1 MGFMGKILRV
11 NLTTGETTFEPLD
24 LDRARAF
31 IGGRGLGISYLLE
44 EVDPACEPLSAD
56 NKLILMTG
64 PLTGTSA
71 PTGSRY
77 MVMTKSPLTNA
88 LTCSNSGGHFGHVL
102 KRTGID
108 GVIVEGESSKPVYLW
123 VTEDSA
129 EIRDAGHL
137 WGKSVHE
144 TTDRLLEET
153 TPKARVA
160 CIGPAGENLVRFASI
175 MNEKDRAAGR
185 SGVGAVMGAKKLKAI
200 VAQGSKVVP
209 YHDADGFKKVA
220 SEYLGG
226 FKETYKDSQPPL
238 REFGTAVTVVGTQ
251 GVGIFPT
258 RNFQQGRFEHW
269 KEISGETLTEKY
281 LRRPKACFACPIAC
295 GRVTEIPEGPYK
307 GEGEGPEYETVY
319 SLGSDCGVGDLA
331 ALTKANYI
339 CNELGMDTISMG
351 ATVASA
357 MEMYEKGILS
367 EKETGRP
374 LLFGDADGLIEL
386 CTQTAHRQ
394 GFGDKLAEGSLR
406 MCAGYGHPE
415 FAMVAKGQEFAGY
428 DPRGEKGM
436 GLVYATSPIGA
447 SHMRGDTAYIEL
459 LGVPST
465 SLTDPLAWED
475 KPQLVKDFQDVFS
488 VIDSAGLC
496 VFFSVRNYVTPTR
509 DIRPEGILR
518 LLNAATGFDYDM
530 DSLMAAAERGLNAER
545 LFLVRA
551 GFSAADDTLP
561 QRIVAEPMPEGPAKG
576 HVCELDKM
584 LPPYYALRGWDEHG
598 RPTAETL
605 RVLALD
611 QY

>member
-1 MGFMGKILRV
+1 MGFMGRILRV
-11 NLTTGETTFEPLD
+11 DLTSGKTAFEPLD
-24 LDRARAF
+24 MERAKAF

-44 EVDPACEPLSAD
+44 EVDPTCEPLSAD

-77 MVMTKSPLTNA
+77 MVMTKSPLTGA
-88 LTCSNSGGHFGHVL
+88 VTCSNSGGHFGHTF

-108 GVIVEGESSKPVYLW
+108 GLIVEGESKKPVYLW
-123 VTEDSA
+123 LSEGNA

-144 TTDRLLEET
+144 TTDALLEET

-160 CIGPAGENLVRFASI
+160 CVGPAGENRVRFASI
-175 MNEKDRAAGR
+175 MNDKDRAAGR

-200 VAQGSKVVP
+200 VAHGAIPVP
-209 YHDADGFKKVA
+209 CHDAESFKKIA
-220 SEYLGG
+220 GEYLGG
-226 FKETYKDSQPPL
+226 FKETHKEEPPPL
-238 REFGTAVTVVGTQ
+238 RKFGTAITAVGTQ
-251 GVGIFPT
+251 NFGVFPT
-258 RNFQQGRFEHW
+258 RNFQQGQFEHW
-269 KEISGETLTEKY
+269 KEISGEALTETY
-281 LRRPKACFACPIAC
+281 LKRPKACFACPIAC
-295 GRVTEIPEGPYK
+295 GRVTEVPDGPYK

-357 MEMYEKGILS
+357 MEMYEKGIVD
-367 EKETGRP
+367 EEEIGRP
-374 LLFGDADGLIEL
+374 LPFGDADALVEL

-406 MCAGYGHPE
+406 MCEGYGHPE

-459 LGVPST
+459 LSVPM
-465 SLTDPLAWED
+465 LIDPLSWED
-475 KPQLVKDFQDVFS
+475 KPELVKVFQDVFS
-488 VIDSAGLC
+488 VFDSAGVC
-496 VFFSVRNYVTPTR
+496 VFFSMRNFVTQTR
-509 DIRPEGILR
+509 DIRPEGVLR
-518 LLNAATGFDYDM
+518 LLNATTGFGYDM
-530 DSLMAAAERGLNAER
+530 DSLIMAAERCINAER
-545 LFLVRA
+545 LFLIRA
-551 GFSAADDTLP
+551 GFSAADDNLP
-561 QRIVAEPMPEGPAKG
+561 PRIVAEPLPAGPAKG

-584 LPPYYALRGWDEHG
+584 LPPYYEARGWDGEG

-605 RVLALD
+605 RALALD

>member
-1 MGFMGKILRV
+1 V
-11 NLTTGETTFEPLD
+11 N
-24 LDRARAF
+24 
-31 IGGRGLGISYLLE
+31 
-44 EVDPACEPLSAD
+44 PACEPLSAD

-71 PTGSRY
+71 PTGGRY

-88 LTCSNSGGHFGHVL
+88 VTCSNSGGHFGRTL

-108 GVIVEGESSKPVYLW
+108 GLILEGESSKPVYLW
-123 VTEDSA
+123 VTEDRA

-137 WGKSVHE
+137 WGKNTHE
-144 TTDRLLEET
+144 TTDRLLGET

-185 SGVGAVMGAKKLKAI
+185 SGVGAVMGAKKLKA
-200 VAQGSKVVP
+200 VVVHGSRAVP
-209 YHDADGFKKVA
+209 YHDADAFKKIA
-220 SEYLGG
+220 SEFLGS
-226 FKETYKDSQPPL
+226 FKETYKDDPPPL
-238 REFGTAVTVVGTQ
+238 RKYGTAVTVVGTQ
-251 GVGIFPT
+251 GIGVLPT
-258 RNFQQGRFEHW
+258 RNFQQGTFEHW
-269 KEISGETLTEKY
+269 KEIGGETLTEKY
-281 LRRPKACFACPIAC
+281 LVRPKACFACPIGC
-295 GRVTEIPEGPYK
+295 GRVTEVTEGPYK

-319 SLGSDCGVGDLA
+319 SLGSDCSVGELA
-331 ALTKANYI
+331 AVTKANYI

-351 ATVASA
+351 ATIASA
-357 MEMYEKGILS
+357 MEMYEKGILT
-367 EKETGRP
+367 EEEIGRP
-374 LLFGDADGLIEL
+374 LPFGDADGLVEL
-386 CTQTAHRQ
+386 CTWTAYRQ

-447 SHMRGDTAYIEL
+447 SHMRGDTAYIEI
-459 LGVPST
+459 LGVPT
-465 SLTDPLAWED
+465 LIDPLSWED

-488 VIDSAGLC
+488 VFDSAGVC

-509 DIRPEGILR
+509 DIRPNGLLR

-530 DSLMAAAERGLNAER
+530 DSLMAAAERGINAER

-551 GFSAADDTLP
+551 GFGAADDTLP
-561 QRIVAEPMPEGPAKG
+561 RRIVAEPMPGGPAEG

-584 LPPYYALRGWDEHG
+584 LPPYYELRGWDEEG
-598 RPTAETL
+598 RPTAETI
-605 RVLALD
+605 RTLALH